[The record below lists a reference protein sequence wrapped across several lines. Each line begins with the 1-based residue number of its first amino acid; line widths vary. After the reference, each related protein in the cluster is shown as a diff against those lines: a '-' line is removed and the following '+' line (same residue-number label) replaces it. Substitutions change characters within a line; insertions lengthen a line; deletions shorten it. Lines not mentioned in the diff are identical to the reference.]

1 MSKDYEF
8 EINEQT
14 LENILLLK
22 NQMGYSEKT
31 WDEWFFQIIDS
42 LKKTTKEQ
50 SILENAFEKNHYKKN
65 YENWVS
71 YFALNLENIANEYSA
86 RELDPTF
93 KTGNNLLDTSAIV
106 IGAGPSVKKNK
117 HLELLSSSNYKG
129 SIICT
134 DRMLEPVLKAGITP
148 EKFPKFY
155 VATIDPAELLK
166 KFYQDP
172 IITKFGN
179 KINGIFSSVVHPN
192 IVANARKAG
201 IKIHWIHSL
210 FDYNE
215 GKKSFNQISG
225 LMVRAKNHKDGLPAI
240 QTGGNVGTACWFIA
254 WKILKCNVIGLIGM
268 NHGWDD
274 DDNWDE
280 ILAHSNAP
288 LNINRDSDE
297 FKKLYPRIYNP
308 DFDCFG
314 IQDPTYQYYCNA
326 TKEFIKRSPKNLKT
340 INATEGG
347 SLFGER
353 ILSTTFKKFLEEYQ
367 K

>member
-1 MSKDYEF
+1 MAKDYEF

-14 LENILLLK
+14 LETILSLK

-31 WDEWFFQIIDS
+31 WDQWFTQIVN
-42 LKKTTKEQ
+42 LFKKTKKDQ

-71 YFALNLENIANEYSA
+71 YFALNLENITKEHSA
-86 RELDPTF
+86 RKLDPTY
-93 KTGNNLLDTSAIV
+93 KKGNKFLDNSAIV

-117 HLELLSSSNYKG
+117 HLELLASSDYKG

-134 DRMLEPVLKAGITP
+134 DRMLEPILKAGITP
-148 EKFPKFY
+148 DKFPKFY

-166 KFYQDP
+166 KFYEDP
-172 IITKFGN
+172 IITKYGN
-179 KINGIFSSVVHPN
+179 KINGIFSTVVHPN
-192 IVANARKAG
+192 IVGNARKAG

-215 GKKSFNQISG
+215 GKKSFNQISA

-240 QTGGNVGTACWFIA
+240 QTGGNVGTASWFIA
-254 WKILKCNVIGLIGM
+254 WKILKCNVVGLIGM

-274 DDNWDE
+274 DDDWDE

-288 LNINRDSDE
+288 SNINRDSDE

-308 DFDCFG
+308 DYDCYG

-326 TKEFIKRSPKNLKT
+326 TKEFIKRSPENIKT

-347 SLFGER
+347 SLFGEK
-353 ILSTTFKKFLEEYQ
+353 ILSTTLKKFLKEYQ